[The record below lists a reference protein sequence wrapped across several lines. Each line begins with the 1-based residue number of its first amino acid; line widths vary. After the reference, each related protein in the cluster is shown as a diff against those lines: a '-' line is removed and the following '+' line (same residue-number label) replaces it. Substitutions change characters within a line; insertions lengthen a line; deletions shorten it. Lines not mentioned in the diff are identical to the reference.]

1 MKSKMKNI
9 LFVIDTLRMGGAEKS
24 LISLLKA
31 LDPQRVAVDLYLFET
46 GGVLQA
52 EVPDWVNILEADA
65 VTRGMTLELRNY
77 LPDVLRSGHIC
88 AALARIWMTLRSRIR
103 KEPGFSWNLV
113 KKYIPPL
120 EKHYDV
126 AVGYL
131 EGFTDFFVL
140 DKVKAEKKIGWI
152 HIDMTNRVLPA
163 EEIAYYERFD
173 EIATIS
179 EVCRE
184 AFTKHVPAAAD
195 KMHIIE
201 NIVLAED
208 VVNKA
213 EKAVQRTWDSGRF
226 HLVTVGRLDYQKG
239 IDIAAKA
246 CKVLKDKGISVCWH
260 VYGKGVMHD
269 TIMQY
274 VEENGLIKEFLLEG
288 LAANPYP
295 YMKHADFIIQPS
307 RWEGKSIVLDEAKIL
322 GKAIV
327 VTDYPSVRDQI
338 TDRVTGLITGM
349 TPEAIADGIERLIKD
364 PALKAQLEQNAA
376 REPNR
381 SIRALEAFYNMIEN

>member
-1 MKSKMKNI
+1 MKNI
-9 LFVIDTLRMGGAEKS
+9 LIVIPTLRMGGAEKS

-31 LDPQRVAVDLYLFET
+31 LDPQRVEVDLYLFEA
-46 GGVLQA
+46 GGVLQT
-52 EVPDWVNILEADA
+52 EVPDWVNILEADV

-77 LPDVLRSGHIC
+77 LPEILRAGHVC
-88 AALARIWMTLRSRIR
+88 AAFSRIWMTLRSRIC
-103 KEPGFSWNLV
+103 KKPGFSWNLV
-113 KKYIPPL
+113 KKYIPAL

-152 HIDMTNRVLPA
+152 HIDMTNRQMP
-163 EEIAYYERFD
+163 EEEAAYYERFD

-179 EVCRE
+179 EICRD
-184 AFTKHVPAAAD
+184 AFIKHVPAAAD
-195 KMHIIE
+195 RLHIIE
-201 NIVLAED
+201 NIVLQEEILTKANETAER
-208 VVNKA
+208 N
-213 EKAVQRTWDSGRF
+213 WDSGKV

-239 IDIAAKA
+239 IDVAAKA
-246 CKVLKDKGISVCWH
+246 CKVLKDRNVSVCWH

-269 TIMQY
+269 TIAQY
-274 VEENGLIKEFLLEG
+274 IEENGLEAAFILEG
-288 LAANPYP
+288 LASNPYP
-295 YMKHADFIIQPS
+295 YMKHADLVVQPS

-349 TPEAIADGIERLIKD
+349 TPEAIADGIQQLLKD
-364 PALKAQLEQNAA
+364 PALKTRLENNAA
-376 REPNR
+376 REPNG
-381 SIRALEAFYNMIEN
+381 SIRALEVFYHLIEE

>member
-1 MKSKMKNI
+1 MKKI
-9 LFVIDTLRMGGAEKS
+9 VIVIPTLRMGGAEKS

-152 HIDMTNRVLPA
+152 HTDYTGRRPHDQ
-163 EEIAYYERFD
+163 EKRYYSRFD
-173 EIATIS
+173 QLVTITD
-179 EVCRE
+179 VCKTAFE
-184 AFTKHVPAAAD
+184 AVFPETKG
-195 KMHIIE
+195 KMRVIE
-201 NIVLAED
+201 NIVLPED
-208 VVNKA
+208 VIAKSVEATSDDWKNTG
-213 EKAVQRTWDSGRF
+213 EH
-226 HLVTVGRLDYQKG
+226 HLVTVGRLDHHKG
-239 IDIAAKA
+239 IDIAAEA
-246 CKVLKDKGISVCWH
+246 AKVLLNRGVQFCWH
-260 VYGKGVMHD
+260 VYGRGA
-269 TIMQY
+269 MQSELEQY
-274 VEENGLIKEFLLEG
+274 IRENGLDEHFVLEG
-288 LAANPYP
+288 LRENPYP
-295 YMKHADFIIQPS
+295 YMKRADMIVQPS
-307 RWEGKSIVLDEAKIL
+307 RKEGKSLVLDEAKIL

>member
-1 MKSKMKNI
+1 MKNI
-9 LFVIDTLRMGGAEKS
+9 LIVIPTLRMGGAEKS

-31 LDPQRVAVDLYLFET
+31 LDPQRVEVDLYLFEA

-52 EVPDWVNILEADA
+52 EVPEWVNILEADA

-77 LPDVLRSGHIC
+77 LPEILRAGHVC
-88 AALARIWMTLRSRIR
+88 AALTRIWMTLRSRIC
-103 KEPGFSWNLV
+103 KKPGFSWNLV
-113 KKYIPPL
+113 KKYIPAL

-152 HIDMTNRVLPA
+152 HIDMTNRQMP
-163 EEIAYYERFD
+163 EEEAAYYERFD

-179 EVCRE
+179 EICRD
-184 AFTKHVPAAAD
+184 AFIKHVPAAAD
-195 KMHIIE
+195 RLQIIE
-201 NIVLAED
+201 NIVLQEEILTKANETAER
-208 VVNKA
+208 N
-213 EKAVQRTWDSGRF
+213 WNSGKV

-239 IDIAAKA
+239 IDVAAKA
-246 CKVLKDKGISVCWH
+246 CKVLKDRNVSVCWH

-269 TIMQY
+269 TIAQY
-274 VEENGLIKEFLLEG
+274 IEENGLEAAFILEG
-288 LAANPYP
+288 LASNPYP
-295 YMKHADFIIQPS
+295 YMKHADLVVQPS

-349 TPEAIADGIERLIKD
+349 TPEAIADGIQQLLKD
-364 PALKAQLEQNAA
+364 PALKTRLENNAA
-376 REPNR
+376 REPNG
-381 SIRALEAFYNMIEN
+381 SIRALEVFYHLIEA

>member
-1 MKSKMKNI
+1 MKRV

-24 LISLLKA
+24 LVSLLKA
-31 LDPQRVAVDLYLFET
+31 LDPQRVSVDLYLFEA

-77 LPDVLRSGHIC
+77 LPDVVRSGHIF
-88 AALARIWMTLRSRIR
+88 AALTRIRMTLRSRIS
-103 KEPGFSWNLV
+103 KKPGFSWNLV

-140 DKVKAEKKIGWI
+140 DKVNAEKKIGWI
-152 HIDMTNRVLPA
+152 HIDMTNRKMPA
-163 EEIAYYERFD
+163 EEVAYYERFD

-179 EVCRE
+179 EVCRD
-184 AFTKHVPAAAD
+184 AFLKHVPAAAD
-195 KMHIIE
+195 RLHIIE
-201 NIVLAED
+201 NIVLPKEILD
-208 VVNKA
+208 KA
-213 EKAVQRTWDSGRF
+213 EKCAERNWDSDKV

-239 IDIAAKA
+239 IDVAAKA
-246 CKVLKDKGISVCWH
+246 CKVLMDRNVSVCWH

-269 TIMQY
+269 TIAQY
-274 VEENGLIKEFLLEG
+274 IEENRLEAAFLLEG
-288 LAANPYP
+288 LASNPYP
-295 YMKHADFIIQPS
+295 YLKHADLVVQPS

-338 TDRVTGLITGM
+338 TDRITGLITGM
-349 TPEAIADGIERLIKD
+349 TPEAIADGIEQLIKD
-364 PALKAQLEQNAA
+364 PVLKAQLENNAA

-381 SIRALEAFYNMIEN
+381 SIRALDAFYKMIEM

>member
-1 MKSKMKNI
+1 MKHI

-31 LDPQRVAVDLYLFET
+31 LDPQRVEVDLYLFEA

-77 LPDVLRSGHIC
+77 LPEILRAGHVC
-88 AALARIWMTLRSRIR
+88 AAFSRIWMTLRSRIC
-103 KEPGFSWNLV
+103 KKPGFSWNLV
-113 KKYIPPL
+113 KKYIPAL

-152 HIDMTNRVLPA
+152 HIDMTNRQML
-163 EEIAYYERFD
+163 EEEAAYYERFD

-179 EVCRE
+179 EICRD
-184 AFTKHVPAAAD
+184 AFIKHVPAAAD
-195 KMHIIE
+195 RLHIIE
-201 NIVLAED
+201 NIVLQEEILTKANETAER
-208 VVNKA
+208 N
-213 EKAVQRTWDSGRF
+213 WDSGKV

-239 IDIAAKA
+239 IDVAAKA
-246 CKVLKDKGISVCWH
+246 CKVLKDRNVSVCWH

-269 TIMQY
+269 TIAQY
-274 VEENGLIKEFLLEG
+274 IKENGLGAAFILEG
-288 LAANPYP
+288 LASNPYP
-295 YMKHADFIIQPS
+295 YMKHADLVVQPS

-349 TPEAIADGIERLIKD
+349 TPEAIADGIQQLLKD
-364 PALKAQLEQNAA
+364 PALKTRLENNAA
-376 REPNR
+376 REPNG
-381 SIRALEAFYNMIEN
+381 SIRALEVFYHLIEE